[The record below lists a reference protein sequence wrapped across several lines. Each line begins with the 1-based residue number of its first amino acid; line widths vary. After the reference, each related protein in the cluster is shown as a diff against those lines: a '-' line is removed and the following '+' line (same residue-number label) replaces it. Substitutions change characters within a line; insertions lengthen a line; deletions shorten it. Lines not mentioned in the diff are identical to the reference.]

1 MAYRESNG
9 LEVPSDMKM
18 SRLSTPSQI
27 SSYIKKLIKATQY
40 DYRESEALEVSEVL
54 LNDPENRDSIRGT
67 FLVSGEDPGIVKSL
81 IPHITA
87 VPVVGEHVVCVEY
100 NGQYYYTS
108 IINRKSSINE
118 NAISGVS
125 TNFGDNVKFGKNFER
140 KKVKPLRIGEGCILY
155 EGRFGQSIHLDGH
168 QNKPSI
174 KISTHLDDKPGGFRG
189 EDIDNDDA
197 SIYLISNGVSGSFD
211 GQEVKGKKVLIK
223 SDGIFISGRT
233 TGTDSKG
240 VVKLRADDNI
250 SLDGIESINL
260 KSKAINLGEGQSQ
273 PVVLGDDLEKFLNDM
288 ISELDS
294 AFRKAM
300 LMVKPAAPD
309 GGATA
314 APTFTAAML
323 GLKRKL
329 QMQAIKFKSET
340 VKTV

>member
-1 MAYRESNG
+1 MAYRESSG
-9 LEVPSDMKM
+9 LEVPSDMKL

-67 FLVSGEDPGIVKSL
+67 FIVSGEDPGIVKSL

-87 VPVVGEHVVCVEY
+87 VPVVGEHIVCVEY
-100 NGQYYYTS
+100 NGQHYYTS

-125 TNFGDNVKFGKNFER
+125 TNFGDNVKFGKDFER

-168 QNKPSI
+168 QNKPTI
-174 KISTHLDDKPGGFRG
+174 KISTHVDDTPGGFRG

-197 SIYLISNGVSGSFD
+197 SIYLVSNGVSGSFD
-211 GQEVKGKKVLIK
+211 GQDVKGKKVLIK

-233 TGTDSKG
+233 TKDSKG

-250 SLDGIESINL
+250 SLD
-260 KSKAINLGEGQSQ
+260 
-273 PVVLGDDLEKFLNDM
+273 
-288 ISELDS
+288 
-294 AFRKAM
+294 
-300 LMVKPAAPD
+300 
-309 GGATA
+309 
-314 APTFTAAML
+314 
-323 GLKRKL
+323 
-329 QMQAIKFKSET
+329 
-340 VKTV
+340 

>member
-1 MAYRESNG
+1 MAYRESSG
-9 LEVPSDMKM
+9 LEVPSDMKL

-67 FLVSGEDPGIVKSL
+67 FIVSGEDPGIVKSL

-87 VPVVGEHVVCVEY
+87 VPVVGEHIVCVEY
-100 NGQYYYTS
+100 NGQHYYTS

-125 TNFGDNVKFGKNFER
+125 TNFGDNVKFGKDFER

-168 QNKPSI
+168 QNKPTI
-174 KISTHLDDKPGGFRG
+174 KISTHVDDKPGGFRG

-197 SIYLISNGVSGSFD
+197 SIYLVSNGVSGSFD
-211 GQEVKGKKVLIK
+211 GQDVKGKKVLIK

-233 TGTDSKG
+233 TKDSMG

-273 PVVLGDDLEKFLNDM
+273 PVVLGNELVSVIKDLISAVGKLAFVTGPSPGAPAGPSPTNATVFLNVQ
-288 ISELDS
+288 
-294 AFRKAM
+294 A
-300 LMVKPAAPD
+300 
-309 GGATA
+309 
-314 APTFTAAML
+314 
-323 GLKRKL
+323 KL
-329 QMQAIKFKSET
+329 NSILSKK

>member
-1 MAYRESNG
+1 MAYRESSG
-9 LEVPSDMKM
+9 LEVPSDMKL

-67 FLVSGEDPGIVKSL
+67 FIVSGEDPGIVKSL

-87 VPVVGEHVVCVEY
+87 VPVVGEHIVCVEY
-100 NGQYYYTS
+100 NGQHYYTS

-125 TNFGDNVKFGKNFER
+125 TNFGDNVKFGKDFER

-168 QNKPSI
+168 QNKPTI
-174 KISTHLDDKPGGFRG
+174 KISTHVDDKPGGFRG

-197 SIYLISNGVSGSFD
+197 SIYLVSNGVSGSFD
-211 GQEVKGKKVLIK
+211 GQDVKGKKVLIK

-233 TGTDSKG
+233 TKDSKG

-250 SLDGIESINL
+250 SLDGTESINL

-273 PVVLGDDLEKFLNDM
+273 PVVLGNDLTGILKDLVSILKLYPTLINNAQVPVGTTDPTM
-288 ISELDS
+288 ITKIGGLTL
-294 AFRKAM
+294 KINTM
-300 LMVKPAAPD
+300 LSK
-309 GGATA
+309 
-314 APTFTAAML
+314 
-323 GLKRKL
+323 
-329 QMQAIKFKSET
+329 T